1 MSSLTSLPAHRLL
14 SMLESRE
21 VSSAELVRAH
31 LDRIERYDGALKAFT
46 KVYADQAMAQAHV
59 VDDARMR
66 GLALGRLAG
75 LPVSVKECFDIE
87 GELTTIGVP
96 KKNRPAARSDAAMVK
111 LLKREGAVILGRTN
125 VSQLMLFNESSNPIF
140 GRTSHPMSLAHTPGG
155 SSGGEAAAV
164 GAGMSPLGI
173 GTDIGGSIRVPAAF
187 CGIAALKPTLD
198 RWPMQ
203 GVASGIPGQEVI
215 RGMCGPM
222 ARTVR
227 DVVLAMKAFDPQEMS
242 SLDGRT
248 PPLPWPDPDAVD
260 VRSLRVGFYVDDGFV
275 RPSRSVERALRVAV
289 KALEGQGVRVVE
301 FRPPEVSR
309 AIGMY
314 FAALSADGA
323 QTMERGVAGGP
334 VEKPLRGLKAIA
346 KLPRG
351 VRERLAHTAG
361 FLGESLL
368 EQLLDNLGEK
378 SVADLWA
385 LTAAMRAY
393 RATFL
398 ESMRE
403 AGIDAIVTVPYATA
417 PLPHGM
423 SQNFVMAGS
432 PAMLF
437 NLLQLP
443 AAIVP
448 VSTVRASETARS
460 PILGLLDRHAA
471 KVDRKSAGLPLGVQI
486 AGRPWDEA
494 TVLAIALALEEAIAH
509 DPERPRLPLEG
520 PIGTVRAF
528 DDDGSDDDDS
538 DGRDGTGGL

>member
-14 SMLESRE
+14 TMLEARD

-46 KVYADQAMAQAHV
+46 KVYAEQAMAQAHTI
-59 VDDARMR
+59 DDARMR
-66 GLALGRLAG
+66 GLGLGRLAG
-75 LPVSVKECFDIE
+75 LPVTIKECFDVE

-96 KKNRPAARSDAAMVK
+96 KKDRPAARSDAAIVK
-111 LLKREGAVILGRTN
+111 LLKSEGAVILGRTN

-155 SSGGEAAAV
+155 SSGGEAAAI
-164 GAGMSPLGI
+164 GAGMSPLGV

-187 CGIAALKPTLD
+187 CGIAGLKPTLD

-203 GVASGIPGQEVI
+203 GCGSGIPGQEVI
-215 RGMCGPM
+215 RGMAGPM
-222 ARTVR
+222 ARSVR
-227 DVVLAMKAFDPQEMS
+227 DVVVAMKAFDPQQMS
-242 SLDGRT
+242 LLDGRV

-275 RPSRSVERALRVAV
+275 RPSRSVERALRTAV
-289 KALEGQGVRVVE
+289 KALESQGVRVVE
-301 FRPPEVSR
+301 FRPPELTR

-314 FAALSADGA
+314 FGALSADGA
-323 QTMERGVAGGP
+323 MTMDRGTAGGP
-334 VEKPLRGLKAIA
+334 VEKPLRGLKVMAQ
-346 KLPRG
+346 LPRR
-351 VRERLAHTAG
+351 VRESLADVAG

-368 EQLLDNLGEK
+368 ENLLDNLGEK

-393 RATFL
+393 RASFL
-398 ESMRE
+398 DAMRD
-403 AGIDAIVTVPYATA
+403 AGIDALLTVPYATP

-423 SQNFVMAGS
+423 SKNFVMAGS

-437 NLLQLP
+437 NMLQLP
-443 AAIVP
+443 ACIVP
-448 VSTVRASETARS
+448 VSTVRPSETERS

-471 KVDRKSAGLPLGVQI
+471 KVDRKSAGLPLSVQI

-494 TVLAIALALEEAIAH
+494 SVLALGLALEEALAG
-509 DPERPRLPLEG
+509 DPERPRLPLDG
-520 PIGTVRAF
+520 PIGTVRSV
-528 DDDGSDDDDS
+528 DDADEDDDDA
-538 DGRDGTGGL
+538 RDGTSGL